1 MLGNAPIRKSRFN
14 HIFKVIDSLTHLAS
28 ELEWAVCEVL
38 LNANTLGRITR
49 MLTNNSQRGR
59 GGAIPAPTSDAE
71 ASAEVGI
78 NILSRSLMLLNL
90 YFDEKLLGQYDLI
103 DVIGESL
110 LIGCCDLVNEVL

>member
-14 HIFKVIDSLTHLAS
+14 HIVKVIDSLTNLAS

-38 LNANTLGRITR
+38 LNANTLGRVTR
-49 MLTNNSQRGR
+49 MLSNNSLRGR
-59 GGAIPAPTSDAE
+59 GGAIPTPTSDSE
-71 ASAEVGI
+71 ASADVGI

-103 DVIGESL
+103 DIIGKSML
-110 LIGCCDLVNEVL
+110 RDFVNEVL